1 MIDSF
6 SSDSSLVDVVIFSG
20 GRGTN
25 TITRSLHKY
34 KNIRMTILING
45 YDDGLSTGRVRKFI
59 PGMLGPSDFRKNY
72 SRLLSYSQKL
82 SDNCLAELL
91 ELRLTSDENETLD
104 DLLKISQK
112 KYQNFTNPLIENL
125 FSNLTISCAYKISKA
140 INDFIN
146 YFDKTDKS
154 LFSFIDMSLG
164 NLIFTGIYL
173 NHHDFNGA
181 LKEFTQISKIKH
193 NILNITDGECLVLT
207 AITKSNKF
215 IQDEASIV
223 NNQFKSKIDE
233 IYLLTNEKLNTIKRD
248 KVTKKILQKEKA
260 LPLICK
266 EAQISLS
273 TADIIVYGPGTQNSS
288 LFPSY
293 LTQGVCESISENLA
307 AEKIFI
313 SNVAK
318 DKDIIFE
325 TANSLFTSFYHYMTR
340 YNTVK
345 DEFRNTEKLV
355 TSLFFQDDLH
365 GDNERLLFNATEFTV
380 PPEKICLVDFSD
392 EHGKHSGSKTLL
404 TLLENIRPSLR
415 ERIGNASHKVSIIVP
430 GLNEKLTI
438 QKILED
444 LLSYDSRKFNLDME
458 IIYVDGGSTDGTYEI
473 ASKVSGVKSYQ
484 LAKNIKGKGAA
495 LKHGINYS
503 SGDLILFFPS
513 DAEYK
518 ITDIDPVVYQL
529 LNNNF
534 NAVVGSRAYGI
545 TDLNLP
551 LKIIYQKK
559 LIHYYLSKI
568 GGVLISLMFLFCYR
582 RFLSDPLSGI
592 KGFNRKLFQHAHFKC
607 NGFDFDTE
615 IISYCMKKKNI
626 VLEVPIRH
634 YMPRRYDHGK
644 KIRAIDGIMCLL
656 SVIRVK
662 LRKC

>member
-6 SSDSSLVDVVIFSG
+6 SSESKLVDIVIFSG
-20 GRGTN
+20 GRGTS
-25 TITRSLHKY
+25 TITRSLYKY

-45 YDDGLSTGRVRKFI
+45 YDDGLSTGRVRKFV

-72 SRLLSYSQKL
+72 SRLLSYSQEL

-91 ELRLTSDENETLD
+91 ELRLMSDENETLN
-104 DLLKISQK
+104 DLIKISQK
-112 KYQNFTNPLIENL
+112 KYQNFTNNRIEDL

-140 INDFIN
+140 INDFLN
-146 YFDKTDKS
+146 YFDRADKN
-154 LFSFIDMSLG
+154 LFNFIDMSLG

-173 NHHDFNGA
+173 NHNDFNRA

-215 IQDEASIV
+215 IQDEDGIV
-223 NNQFKSKIDE
+223 NNQLKSKIDE
-233 IYLLTNEKLNTIKRD
+233 IYLLTNEKLNIIKRG
-248 KVTKKILQKEKA
+248 KVTKKILQKEKI
-260 LPLICK
+260 LPFINN
-266 EAQISLS
+266 EARTSLS
-273 TADIIVYGPGTQNSS
+273 TADIIIYGPGTQNSS

-293 LTQGVCESISENLA
+293 LTQGVCESICENLA

-325 TANSLFTSFYHYMTR
+325 TANSLFTFFYYYITR
-340 YNTVK
+340 YNSVK
-345 DEFRNTEKLV
+345 DEFRSTEKLV
-355 TSLFFQDDLH
+355 TSIFFQDDFPR
-365 GDNERLLFNATEFTV
+365 DNEKLLFNSSKFVV

-404 TLLENIRPSLR
+404 TLLDNIKSSLR

-438 QKILED
+438 KKTLED
-444 LLSYDSRKFNLDME
+444 LLSYDARKFKLDME
-458 IIYVDGGSTDGTYEI
+458 VIYVDGGSTDGTYEI
-473 ASKVSGVKSYQ
+473 ASKISGVKSYQ

-495 LKHGINYS
+495 LKYGINRS
-503 SGDLILFFPS
+503 SGDLIVFFPS
-513 DAEYK
+513 DAEYE

-545 TDLNLP
+545 SDLNLP
-551 LKIIYQKK
+551 LKIIYQRN

-568 GGVLISLMFLFCYR
+568 GGVLISLMFLVCYR
-582 RFLSDPLSGI
+582 RFLSDPLSSI
-592 KGFNRKLFQHAHFKC
+592 KGFNRKIFKHAHFKC

-634 YMPRRYDHGK
+634 YKPRRYDHGK
-644 KIRAIDGIMCLL
+644 KIQAIDGILCLI

-662 LRKC
+662 FRKC